1 MAPYSKG
8 KTGKGNAGTSEYP
21 SILRNAPWSPTPFGR
36 VKLRSP
42 NRRMIAKFDAVTARG
57 PFGNGR
63 GGEQSPVLRA
73 TEHVLLP
80 EPRTE
85 MFKIRGVLQW

>member
-1 MAPYSKG
+1 MAPYSKQ
-8 KTGKGNAGTSEYP
+8 KRGKGNTGTSEYP
-21 SILRNAPWSPTPFGR
+21 SILRNAPWSPAPFGR

-42 NRRMIAKFDAVTARG
+42 NRRMIAKVDAVTARE
-57 PFGNGR
+57 PFGNSR
-63 GGEQSPVLRA
+63 GGEQKPVLGA

-85 MFKIRGVLQW
+85 MFQIRGVLQW